1 MILFMELNELE
12 AISTAVIAF
21 ITVLALMVAFYYNL
35 KSSRTK
41 TEDIIFLELI
51 IILTVIVFIKW
62 VINWLKINWL
72 IILVVILVLFLL
84 TRIKV

>member
-21 ITVLALMVAFYYNL
+21 ITVLSLMVAFYYNL

-62 VINWLKINWL
+62 IER
-72 IILVVILVLFLL
+72 
-84 TRIKV
+84 RIK

>member
-62 VINWLKINWL
+62 IER
-72 IILVVILVLFLL
+72 
-84 TRIKV
+84 RIK

>member
-1 MILFMELNELE
+1 MELNELE

-62 VINWLKINWL
+62 IER
-72 IILVVILVLFLL
+72 
-84 TRIKV
+84 RIK